1 MPCTQYQLLMR
12 TPLQTTAS
20 THVWLL
26 KEERVTR
33 SFEVRVE
40 TRRQILRTG
49 YTVFLWIRD
58 GWKECNC
65 TYGLSNRG
73 DEWNRPSIRSLGKE
87 YSFFCVTCS
96 LTSDPQKAVLC
107 LLAQSIYYL
116 SRFSKY
122 IL

>member
-12 TPLQTTAS
+12 TSLQTTAS

-49 YTVFLWIRD
+49 YTVFL
-58 GWKECNC
+58 
-65 TYGLSNRG
+65 
-73 DEWNRPSIRSLGKE
+73 LGMGRNNAIVPTA
-87 YSFFCVTCS
+87 YPTGGTNGIGPLFA
-96 LTSDPQKAVLC
+96 L
-107 LLAQSIYYL
+107 
-116 SRFSKY
+116 
-122 IL
+122 